1 MNSVTTSTPIA
12 LSLAKSASSEYNA
25 ESNLNLTEMLR
36 HIADIYSEREDNSMD
51 QSSVWERYDQI
62 NEWREWYIGKY
73 PHTTPESLVEKHGK
87 NVDIRVLFMAH
98 QIPAYSILL
107 FLEACYEVDKA
118 ICGLDTIALAS
129 IKRWHLPQDMTAY
142 QYLLSD
148 EMVLWWKSEL
158 CELNN
163 EIHSRASNRVSVSLR
178 VRGISNALAKLDRV
192 IDGGDGIGDTIG
204 TRIWTYAGEGDF
216 ELPSGLSEGIYG
228 RQELLEDS
236 LKILREGLDRGEPRE
251 DNVMT
256 VVRPSSGGVET
267 EGLYPE
273 RFHTTD

>member
-1 MNSVTTSTPIA
+1 MNSVTTSNPIA
-12 LSLAKSASSEYNA
+12 PSLGKWASSEYDA
-25 ESNLNLTEMLR
+25 ESKLNLKKMLGY
-36 HIADIYSEREDNSMD
+36 IADIYSEREDD
-51 QSSVWERYDQI
+51 GTEQSSVWGRYDQI
-62 NEWREWYIGKY
+62 SEWREWYIGKY
-73 PHTTPESLVEKHGK
+73 PHTNPKNLVEKHGK
-87 NVDIRVLFMAH
+87 NVDIRVLFIAY

-129 IKRWHLPQDMTAY
+129 IKRWHLPQDMATY

-192 IDGGDGIGDTIG
+192 IDGGGGIDYTIG
-204 TRIWTYAGEGDF
+204 TRIWTYAGEGGF
-216 ELPSGLSEGIYG
+216 ELPSGLSDGIYG

-273 RFHTTD
+273 KYHTTN

>member
-1 MNSVTTSTPIA
+1 MNSVTTGNPIA
-12 LSLAKSASSEYNA
+12 PSLAKSASSEYDA
-25 ESNLNLTEMLR
+25 GSNLNLRQMLTY
-36 HIADIYSEREDNSMD
+36 IADIYSEREDNGVK
-51 QSSVWERYDQI
+51 QTSVWERYDQI

-73 PHTTPESLVEKHGK
+73 PYTTPESLVEKHGK
-87 NVDIRVLFMAH
+87 NVDIRVLFMAY

-142 QYLLSD
+142 KYLLSD

-178 VRGISNALAKLDRV
+178 VRGISNALAKLDSV
-192 IDGGDGIGDTIG
+192 IDGGDGIGNTIG
-204 TRIWTYAGEGDF
+204 TRIWTYSGEQDF
-216 ELPSGLSEGIYG
+216 ELPSGLFEGIYG

-236 LKILREGLDRGEPRE
+236 LKILREELDRSEPRE
-251 DNVMT
+251 DNVMP
-256 VVRPSSGGVET
+256 VVRASSGGIET

-273 RFHTTD
+273 K